1 MDQVL
6 TGANDGTNA
15 APSRQSWTC
24 PRARRRARSCEG
36 SSMRRFAPSLLRALR
51 RRIDFDTSTPGRSST
66 NRIGPS
72 TPDAIVVFRS
82 ATSSETSYC
91 TPRGC
96 SLSSRRLPWSSPRGT
111 SRSPSG
117 SRTVPYRAS
126 APSGIG
132 CRGSHGEGVTG
143 AGGSVY
149 VAPDSPAG
157 VGRRRRRSRR
167 RPSRRHRAVPR
178 SSVSSAARRA
188 VRRVTARKAARFSGP
203 STTTV
208 RSDAPPARDD
218 SSAQGQ
224 SAFGAPQNPCSNAR
238 RRRTPIRI
246 SCFIA
251 SGGTDSIGSGHLT
264 PRRSNARWA
273 RSVRDA
279 DVESHPRSPWDG
291 ANPRARP
298 GSRRATTCTRKR
310 SLFVDVASG
319 ENVSR
324 SERRRRVRNSLPIRS
339 HFRVAPRRATSR

>member
-1 MDQVL
+1 M
-6 TGANDGTNA
+6 
-15 APSRQSWTC
+15 
-24 PRARRRARSCEG
+24 
-36 SSMRRFAPSLLRALR
+36 
-51 RRIDFDTSTPGRSST
+51 
-66 NRIGPS
+66 
-72 TPDAIVVFRS
+72 VFRS

-339 HFRVAPRRATSR
+339 RDETASGRDSRGRFCLGGRRSVP